1 MRKFLTIVKFTVADI
16 LHQKSFFI
24 LLAVC
29 IGFVLLLRGCYKG
42 SYVVDGQ
49 AVTGVTIAWHAS
61 IIAFHIVSAGVL
73 LIAAVL
79 SMGMLHRDREDGT
92 VAYMLSRPIDRSAY
106 VLGRAAGLWVVSFL
120 FMFALH
126 LTIFILTWAMA
137 GGTMPG
143 YLTASLVC
151 SVNVL
156 FMVLLICLL
165 SLALPD
171 FASAL
176 AGIGVAGISYISD
189 SLFNAMHSSL
199 AQSAIGS
206 SAQSGTSGWRI
217 AWPKIASLQY
227 YAGSL
232 IDKSQFHMMG
242 PVHPALVMVLYCCAV
257 AAGLVL
263 AFRARDIL

>member
-24 LLAVC
+24 LLAIC

-42 SYVVDGQ
+42 NYVVNGQ
-49 AVTGVTIAWHAS
+49 TMSGVTIAWHAS
-61 IIAFHIVSAGVL
+61 IIAFHVVSAGIL

-79 SMGMLHRDREDGT
+79 SMGVLRRDREDGT
-92 VAYMLSRPIDRSAY
+92 VAYMLSKPIDRSAY
-106 VLGRAAGLWVVSFL
+106 VLGRAAGLWIVSFL
-120 FMFALH
+120 FMFVLH
-126 LTIFILTWAMA
+126 LTIFIITWVMA

-156 FMVLLICLL
+156 FMVLCICLC
-165 SLALPD
+165 SLVLPD
-171 FASAL
+171 FIAGL

-189 SLFNAMHSSL
+189 SLFNAMHSSIV
-199 AQSAIGS
+199 QSAVGGV
-206 SAQSGTSGWRI
+206 QVTTTGWRI

-232 IDKSQFHMMG
+232 IDSSQFHMMG
-242 PVHPALVMVLYCCAV
+242 PVHPLLVMALYCCAT
-257 AAGLVL
+257 AAGLALV
-263 AFRARDIL
+263 FRSRDL